1 MLPGSTTSSDYKEP
15 AESERRLSLQPILPQ
30 RVQQDRQTTNNYQLF
45 PAHQLGSGKIFS
57 GYESL
62 AAWILKQSRVIIDGY
77 SGVLWQDVRAVL
89 TEVFDAKG
97 VKVNW
102 IDMTSYLKTP
112 GDIDAMVN
120 PFLGKPDSLWGKK
133 CEYQLTDFFDSETL
147 AAVQPDDGVNL
158 NILFGTGAT
167 LVKWPDTPVVYMDV
181 PKNELQYRMRAGSIT
196 NLGSGLPGRSAEMY
210 KRFYFVDWV
219 VLNKHKKEIMPVVS
233 VFADVQW
240 IDSVNWMLNESL
252 SQGLETLRRSVF
264 RVRPWFE
271 AGAWGGHWMKDRFEG
286 LNKDEVNYAWS
297 FELIV
302 PENGIIFESDGY
314 LLELSF
320 DYLMFAD
327 NKAILGKHA
336 ALFGDEF
343 PIRFDFLD
351 TWDGGNLSI
360 QCHPSLQYIRRHFG
374 EQITQ
379 DETYYILDCKE
390 NATVYLGF
398 QENIDAGHFREVLEN
413 SRNNNEII
421 AIEKYVQA
429 HQAHKHELFLIPNG
443 TVHSAGANNLVLEIS
458 ATPYIFTFKMYDW
471 LRLDLNGEPRAI
483 NIEHAFNNLNFE
495 RKGDR
500 VSNELIS
507 KPSLISKGDD
517 WELIHLPTH
526 EEHLYD
532 VNRIEFDSTVQIQTG
547 GSCHVLMLV
556 EGTTISVKTSDGRDT
571 MFHYAETFVVPA
583 AAGFYQVTNAGP
595 AKAKLVMAFIK
606 DNLDF
611 LKAEL

>member
-1 MLPGSTTSSDYKEP
+1 MLVTSTTSSDKKDP
-15 AESERRLSLQPILPQ
+15 VQSDKRLSLQRLLPQ
-30 RVQQDRQTTNNYQLF
+30 KVQKEVQTTGDYQLF
-45 PAHQLGSGKIFS
+45 PSHPLGTGKIFN

-62 AAWILKQSRVIIDGY
+62 AVWILRHPTVIIDGY
-77 SGVLWQDVRAVL
+77 SGVLWQDVRTFL
-89 TEVFDAKG
+89 SEVFYFKG
-97 VKVNW
+97 VRVNW
-102 IDMTSYLKTP
+102 LDMTSFLKTP
-112 GDIDAMVN
+112 EEIAAIVD
-120 PFLGKPDSLWGKK
+120 PYLGSSDSLWGKK
-133 CEYQLTDFFDSETL
+133 CDYDINNFFNHASLE
-147 AAVQPDDGVNL
+147 AIQPDDLYDL
-158 NILFGTGAT
+158 NILFGSGAA
-167 LVKWPDTPVVYMDV
+167 LVRWPDTPVIYLDL

-196 NLGSGLPGRSAEMY
+196 NLGCRYPTRPSEMY

-219 VLNKHKKEIMPVVS
+219 VLNKHKKDLMSRVS

-240 IDSVNWMLNESL
+240 MDSVNWMLNESL
-252 SQGLETLRRSVF
+252 SEGLQAMSRSVF

-286 LNKDEVNYAWS
+286 LSKDEVNYAWS

-327 NKAILGKHA
+327 NRAILGKHA
-336 ALFGDEF
+336 GFFGDEF

-390 NATVYLGF
+390 DATVYLGF
-398 QENIDAGHFREVLEN
+398 QENIDADKFREVLEN
-413 SRNNNEII
+413 SRNNNVIV
-421 AIEKYVQA
+421 AIEEYVLA
-429 HQAHKHELFLIPNG
+429 HQAHKHDLFLIPNG

-483 NIEHAFNNLNFE
+483 NIEHAFNNLKFE
-495 RKGDR
+495 RKGNR
-500 VSNELIS
+500 VKSELIS
-507 KPSLISKGDD
+507 TPSIIEKGED
-517 WELIHLPTH
+517 WELVHLPTH
-526 EEHLYD
+526 DEHLYD
-532 VNRIEFDSTVQIQTG
+532 VNRIEFNSTVNLRTK

-556 EGTTISVKTSDGRDT
+556 EGTTITVKTPDGRDT
-571 MFHYAETFVVPA
+571 IFHYAETFVVPA
-583 AAGFYQVTNAGP
+583 AAEYYQVTNLGNN
-595 AKAKLVMAFIK
+595 KAKLIIAFIK

-611 LKAEL
+611 LK